1 MTILSAIGIAL
12 CATFLSLL
20 LKRHHPEFS
29 VAVSMVACIVL
40 FFFVSRHFLALEEAM
55 NDMVLRC
62 NLSPKLLVLLYK
74 VVGTAYLGQFAGS
87 LCRDAGETALAGILE
102 FFTKITILLMS
113 LPLITSLFETLI
125 HIAESI

>member
-1 MTILSAIGIAL
+1 MLSVIGIAL

-29 VAVSMVACIVL
+29 VAVSIAASVVL
-40 FFFVSRHFLALEEAM
+40 FFSVSHHFLTLKEALNNMA
-55 NDMVLRC
+55 LRC

-102 FFTKITILLMS
+102 FCTKITILLMS
-113 LPLITSLFETLI
+113 LPLMTSLFETLI

>member
-1 MTILSAIGIAL
+1 MTMLSVIGIAL

-29 VAVSMVACIVL
+29 VAVSIAASVVL
-40 FFFVSRHFLALEEAM
+40 FFSVSHHFLTLKEALNNMA
-55 NDMVLRC
+55 LRC

-102 FFTKITILLMS
+102 FCTKITILLMS
-113 LPLITSLFETLI
+113 LPLMTSLFETLI